1 MEELG
6 IGTWILPKPTAKNV
20 YVKIPRIART
30 IPFGYVVDEED
41 EGWLKPVPLE
51 LEALEK
57 AKQYLKQYSLRQ
69 VAAWL
74 TKVTGR
80 EISHMGLSKRLKSEQ
95 STRRRNSAYRLL
107 ARRYEAALKKAQE
120 FEQRL
125 GTKEED
131 TYFGTDEYRR
141 ISASFGD
148 VSDDDSDT
156 DNSAA

>member
-1 MEELG
+1 MEDLSIG
-6 IGTWILPKPTAKNV
+6 IWILPKPTAKNT

-30 IPFGYVVDEED
+30 IPFGYELDED
-41 EGWLKPVPLE
+41 DPQWLKPVPLE

-80 EISHMGLSKRLKSEQ
+80 EISHMGLSKRIKSEQ
-95 STRRRNSAYRLL
+95 STRRRNSTYRKL
-107 ARRYEAALKKAQE
+107 ARRYEAVLKKAQE
-120 FEQRL
+120 FEQRI

-131 TYFGTDEYRR
+131 SYFGTDEYRR
-141 ISASFGD
+141 ISAKFASDSAGD
-148 VSDDDSDT
+148 NADT
-156 DNSAA
+156 E

>member
-1 MEELG
+1 MEDLG
-6 IGTWILPKPTAKNV
+6 IGIWILPKPTAKNV
-20 YVKIPRIART
+20 YVKIPRLGRT
-30 IPFGYVVDEED
+30 IPFGYAVDDED
-41 EGWLKPVPLE
+41 PEWLKPIPVE
-51 LEALEK
+51 LDALEK
-57 AKQYLKQYSLRQ
+57 AKQHLKQYSLRQ

-80 EISHMGLSKRLKSEQ
+80 EISHMGLSKRIKSEQ
-95 STRRRNSAYRLL
+95 STRRRNSTYRLL

-131 TYFGTDEYRR
+131 TYFGTDEYRQ

-148 VSDDDSDT
+148 VRDDDGDNT
-156 DNSAA
+156 DADN

>member
-1 MEELG
+1 MEDLGLG
-6 IGTWILPKPTAKNV
+6 IWILPKPTAKNN
-20 YVKIPRIART
+20 YAKIPRIART

-41 EGWLKPVPLE
+41 PEWLKPVPLE

-57 AKQYLKQYSLRQ
+57 AKEYLKQYSLRQ
-69 VAAWL
+69 VAAWI

-80 EISHMGLSKRLKSEQ
+80 EISHNGLSKRIKSEQ
-95 STRRRNSAYRLL
+95 STRRRNSTYRLL

-131 TYFGTDEYRR
+131 TFFGTDEYRR
-141 ISASFGD
+141 ISSTFG
-148 VSDDDSDT
+148 SNDT
-156 DNSAA
+156 DTTD

>member
-1 MEELG
+1 MEDLG
-6 IGTWILPKPTAKNV
+6 IGVWILPKPIAKNV

-30 IPFGYVVDEED
+30 IPFGYVIDEED
-41 EGWLKPVPLE
+41 DGWLKPVPLE

-95 STRRRNSAYRLL
+95 STRRRNSTYRLL

-148 VSDDDSDT
+148 VSDDDVD
-156 DNSAA
+156 DNDADN